1 MITQLVCINGIG
13 WQENITKAKN
23 GNKLNEDI
31 YMHSQQQRSAYKEKN
46 ID

>member
-1 MITQLVCINGIG
+1 MDRIE

-31 YMHSQQQRSAYKEKN
+31 YMCSQQQQSAYKEKN
-46 ID
+46 VY